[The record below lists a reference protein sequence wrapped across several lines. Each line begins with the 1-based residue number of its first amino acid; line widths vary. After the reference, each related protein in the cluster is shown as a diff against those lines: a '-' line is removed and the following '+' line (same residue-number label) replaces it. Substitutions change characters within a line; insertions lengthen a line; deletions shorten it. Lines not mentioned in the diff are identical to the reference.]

1 MSNGESE
8 NINVNSQ
15 DYGPAYTRE
24 QLIGILQAQR
34 REMESFLKT
43 LNLPPNVG
51 REYILATDQGN
62 VRVLGYNLDNPARLP
77 LFIDLHGSG
86 FVVGHA
92 EMDDP
97 YMMRLCEGSRI
108 KVLNVDYSLAPEHP
122 FPQAIE
128 EIYAVARYAKVHADE
143 LGIDPRRIAVGGH
156 SAGGNFAAAVAL
168 MDIERQELGLRG
180 VILDYPPL
188 DVYTDASEKPSPVGG
203 IPVESARISDASYH
217 LDREG
222 RKNPLISPLFATPE
236 QLRYFPPAQ
245 IITAGLDTLCAE
257 AIRFSEKL
265 KQAGVPVDHRHF
277 PDSQHGFTHMPVPE
291 ADAAWQMMIDFL
303 KHYLWEIQ

>member
-8 NINVNSQ
+8 KINVASA
-15 DYGPAYTRE
+15 DFGPTYTRD

-34 REMESFLKT
+34 REMENFLKT
-43 LNLPPNVG
+43 LDLPPNVG
-51 REYILATDQGN
+51 KEYILQTTAGE
-62 VRVLGYNLDNPARLP
+62 VRVLGYNMDNPARLP

-97 YMMRLCEGSRI
+97 FMMRLCVGAQI
-108 KVLNVDYSLAPEHP
+108 KVFNVDYSLAPENP
-122 FPQAIE
+122 FPRAIE
-128 EIYAVARYAKVHADE
+128 EIFAVVRYAKAHADE
-143 LGIDPRRIAVGGH
+143 LGIDPQRIAVGGH

-168 MDIERQELGLRG
+168 MDVDRQELGLRG
-180 VILDYPPL
+180 LILDYPPL
-188 DVYTDASEKPSPVGG
+188 DVYTDASEKPSPAGG

-236 QLRYFPPAQ
+236 QLRHFPPTQ

-257 AIRFSEKL
+257 AVRFSEKL
-265 KQAGVPVDHRHF
+265 QSAGVLVDHRHF
-277 PDSQHGFTHMPVPE
+277 PDSLHGFTHQPVPE

-303 KHYLWEIQ
+303 KLNLGENT

>member
-1 MSNGESE
+1 MAN
-8 NINVNSQ
+8 Q
-15 DYGPAYTRE
+15 DYGPTYTRE

-34 REMESFLKT
+34 QKMENFLKT
-43 LNLPPNVG
+43 LDLPPNVG
-51 REYILATDQGN
+51 QEYILPTTEGN
-62 VRVLGYNLDNPARLP
+62 VRVLGYNMDHPDKLP

-108 KVLNVDYSLAPEHP
+108 KVLNVDYSLAPENP
-122 FPQAIE
+122 FPKAIE
-128 EIYAVARYAKVHADE
+128 EIYAVARYAKAHADE
-143 LGIDPRRIAVGGH
+143 LGIDPLKISIGGH

-168 MDIERQELGLRG
+168 MDIDRQELGLSCL
-180 VILDYPPL
+180 ILDYPPL

-203 IPVESARISDASYH
+203 IPVESARISDASYC

-236 QLRYFPPAQ
+236 QLRHFPPTQ
-245 IITAGLDTLCAE
+245 IITAGLDTLCDE
-257 AIRFSEKL
+257 AVRFSEKL
-265 KQAGVPVDHRHF
+265 RSAGATVEHRHF
-277 PDSQHGFTHMPVPE
+277 PRSSHGFTHMPVPE
-291 ADAAWQMMIDFL
+291 AAAAWQMMIDFL
-303 KHYLWEIQ
+303 KHYLWEIE